1 MDHFPGLKRWKIP
14 MPSQP
19 AIKSKIHQANLNAF
33 SYHITYAFQS
43 ESTRYSC
50 LNAKELL
57 ARNRC
62 ETGSLSECNWTRTHN
77 HLVHKQTLNHLAKLA
92 KSSFKCSVEE
102 THQKMVK
109 FWTQEVLICYFNSS
123 TARIHR
129 VDSVSKIMPAF
140 MSIKVIKF

>member
-50 LNAKELL
+50 LNVKELL

-92 KSSFKCSVEE
+92 KWLSCVVSTYLYGSSDCYGLIMSRTRFRVNPNSIVAWISKNALLEAGAKS
-102 THQKMVK
+102 
-109 FWTQEVLICYFNSS
+109 EV
-123 TARIHR
+123 
-129 VDSVSKIMPAF
+129 
-140 MSIKVIKF
+140 